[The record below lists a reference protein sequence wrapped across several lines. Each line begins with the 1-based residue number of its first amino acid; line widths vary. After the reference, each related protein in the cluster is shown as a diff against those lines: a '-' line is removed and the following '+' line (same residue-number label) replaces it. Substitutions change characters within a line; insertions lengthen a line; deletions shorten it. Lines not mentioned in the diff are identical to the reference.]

1 VYPAH
6 ENGNFLDLTNFLE
19 CRGPMKKSFCYYFQQ
34 NFICN
39 TSGMPRT
46 SALLQLMAEASSDH
60 ILFSVDYPYESA
72 AELRN
77 WFETVP
83 ISDET
88 WRDLGYR
95 NAIRLFKLP
104 LSVDELDK
112 L

>member
-1 VYPAH
+1 
-6 ENGNFLDLTNFLE
+6 
-19 CRGPMKKSFCYYFQQ
+19 MKKSFCHYFEH

-46 SALLQLMAEASSDH
+46 SALLQLMAETTTDR
-60 ILFSVDYPYESA
+60 ILFSVDYPYESV

-83 ISDET
+83 ISDEN
-88 WRDLGYR
+88 WRDMGYR
-95 NAIRLFKLP
+95 NAIRLFRLP
-104 LSVDELDK
+104 LNINELDG

>member
-1 VYPAH
+1 
-6 ENGNFLDLTNFLE
+6 
-19 CRGPMKKSFCYYFQQ
+19 MKKSICHYFEH

-46 SALLQLMAEASSDH
+46 SALLQLMAETTTDP
-60 ILFSVDYPYESA
+60 ILFSVDYPYESV

-83 ISDET
+83 ISDEN
-88 WRDLGYR
+88 WRDMGYR
-95 NAIRLFKLP
+95 NAIRLLP
-104 LSVDELDK
+104 LNINELDG